1 MDEAAG
7 RGATRRAALRLAA
20 AGLGLAAVRPWP
32 VTAGE
37 LGPAPLA
44 LLAGRAAVPSTL
56 LVLDL
61 PTIFEQGAS
70 VPLTVAVDSPMA
82 EGDHVR
88 RIALFAEGN
97 PFPEVMTLHLTP
109 GNGRAQVAT
118 RIRLEGGEQ
127 EVVALAELCDG
138 RVLLARRTVAVGIGG
153 CGSERAPVLAAAD
166 PTPEP
171 RIRVPEAAHR
181 GELIEIKTM
190 IPHRMETGLRHD
202 SDGRPIP
209 RRIIHRMECAL
220 DGRPLFAADLT
231 PAVAANAY
239 LAFPLRAEHP
249 ATLAFTWHEDGG
261 HTYAARRALEVV

>member
-7 RGATRRAALRLAA
+7 CGTTRRAALRLAV

-37 LGPAPLA
+37 LGPAARA
-44 LLAGRAAVPSTL
+44 LLAGRTAVPSPDL
-56 LVLDL
+56 SLDL
-61 PTIFEQGAS
+61 PSIFEQGAS
-70 VPLTVAVDSPMA
+70 VPLAVAVASPMA
-82 EGDHVR
+82 ATDYVR

-109 GNGRAQVAT
+109 DNGRAHVAT

-127 EVVALAELCDG
+127 EVTALAELCDG
-138 RVLLARRTVAVGIGG
+138 RALLARRTVVVGIGG
-153 CGSERAPVLAAAD
+153 CGSERTPVLIGAD
-166 PTPEP
+166 PPPEP

-202 SDGRPIP
+202 GEGRPIP

-239 LAFPLRAEHP
+239 LTFHLRAQAP
-249 ATLAFTWHEDGG
+249 ATLAFTWLEDGG
-261 HTYAARRALEVV
+261 RTYAARRTLEVV